1 MIVKTA
7 LICLALNIYH
17 ESRNQSVAGQ
27 VAVGETTMNRVAHKH
42 YPNNV
47 CDVVYQKGKKSCAFS
62 WTCDDKPDKPY
73 EKSAWEKSLGLAEMI
88 LGDDYDLTV
97 VGDKVTHYHTYRVNP
112 YWAKA
117 KNLEKV
123 RKIGDHIFYRW
134 NL

>member
-73 EKSAWEKSLGLAEMI
+73 EKSAWEKSTI
-88 LGDDYDLTV
+88 SRNDSW
-97 VGDKVTHYHTYRVNP
+97 R
-112 YWAKA
+112 
-117 KNLEKV
+117 
-123 RKIGDHIFYRW
+123 
-134 NL
+134 